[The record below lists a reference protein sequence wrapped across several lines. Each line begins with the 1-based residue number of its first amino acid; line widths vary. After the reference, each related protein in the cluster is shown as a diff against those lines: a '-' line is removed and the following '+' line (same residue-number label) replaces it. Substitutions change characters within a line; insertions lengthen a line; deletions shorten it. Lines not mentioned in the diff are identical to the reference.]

1 AFRGTRL
8 IVPACHDTASAVAA
22 VPATGN
28 DWAFISSGTWSLV
41 GTVLD
46 SPCVTEEARR
56 MNFTNLGGV
65 GGTTCFLKNVNGMWL
80 LRQCLDEWERDGQL
94 WSLEDLVQ
102 ECAPLSTPQ
111 VLIDVDDPQLVVP
124 GNILAKIKTQF
135 ERVGQKMPAPDARGI
150 PLLANT
156 IFHSLARRY
165 ADVLTAIEKITGKK
179 FRRLFIVGGG
189 SKNAFL
195 NRLTA
200 QSSGL
205 EVIAG

>member
-1 AFRGTRL
+1 MRT
-8 IVPACHDTASAVAA
+8 PAVAA

-41 GTVLD
+41 GIVLD

-102 ECAPLSTPQ
+102 ECD
-111 VLIDVDDPQLVVP
+111 DVFVALHAQLLFA
-124 GNILAKIKTQF
+124 GATHIGRL
-135 ERVGQKMPAPDARGI
+135 RG
-150 PLLANT
+150 
-156 IFHSLARRY
+156 R
-165 ADVLTAIEKITGKK
+165 
-179 FRRLFIVGGG
+179 
-189 SKNAFL
+189 
-195 NRLTA
+195 
-200 QSSGL
+200 SG
-205 EVIAG
+205 I